1 MPDFLE
7 LNSDQRREL
16 INTRQRYQA
25 WRDASAREREMRG
38 SMVWSTTKGHS
49 YLTRASYD
57 RQGRRR
63 QSSLG
68 PRSPETERIK
78 AEWEA
83 DRSEVTRRLDVLTET
98 LTRQAAVNRAL
109 ELGRVPLL
117 GARIIRALD
126 LHGLLGNGLRVLGT
140 HALYAYEAAAGVRID
155 PGVTTTE
162 DIDLLLDSRRRLS
175 FVATE
180 DLDQVSLL
188 AILRR
193 IDKSFDRSGQMFRA
207 VNDEGYL
214 VDLIRPLRDPPWN
227 GDHERIGTDPADLS
241 AVEILGLGWHESA
254 PSFEA
259 TAIDEKGAPLR
270 IVTSDPRVF
279 AAHKFWM
286 STRPDRDPVKQRRDG
301 VQARVAADLI
311 TTHFPHLAF
320 ERDEL
325 RMLPKEVMEA
335 AVPLFARSRT

>member
-1 MPDFLE
+1 MVDFLD
-7 LNSDQRREL
+7 LNADQRREL
-16 INTRQRYQA
+16 VNTRQRYQA
-25 WRDASAREREMRG
+25 WREASARVREMRG

-68 PRSPETERIK
+68 PRSPETEQIK
-78 AEWEA
+78 AAWEA
-83 DRSEVTRRLDVLTET
+83 ERNEAARRFDGLAET
-98 LTRQAAVNRAL
+98 LERQAAVNRVL
-109 ELGRVPLL
+109 GLGRVPLL

-126 LHGLLGNGLRVLGT
+126 LHGLLGNGVRVLGT
-140 HALYAYEAAAGVRID
+140 HALYAYEAAAGVHLD
-155 PGVTTTE
+155 PGLTTTE
-162 DIDLLLDSRRRLS
+162 DIDLLLDTRRRLS

-180 DLDQVSLL
+180 DFDQVSLL

-193 IDKSFDRSGQMFRA
+193 IDRSFDRSGQMFRA

-227 GDHERIGTDPADLS
+227 DDHERIGTDPDDLF
-241 AVEILGLGWHESA
+241 AVEIDGLAWHESA
-254 PSFEA
+254 PGFEA

-270 IVTSDPRVF
+270 IVTSDPRIF

-301 VQARVAADLI
+301 VQAKVTASLI
-311 TTHFPHLAF
+311 ATHFPHLAF
-320 ERDEL
+320 QRDAL
-325 RMLPKEVMEA
+325 RMLPKEVAEA
-335 AVPLFARSRT
+335 AAPLFTQARP